1 MSAYSTARLS
11 SKGQIVIPE
20 EIRESLHLKEGDQFL
35 VIGKGDTVVFKSIMP
50 PNIDEFGELMAEARK
65 QAKTVKM
72 KKSDILTAV
81 KKVRQ
86 KSR

>member
-50 PNIDEFGELMAEARK
+50 PSMDEFSELMAEARK

-72 KKSDILTAV
+72 KKSDITTAV
-81 KKVRQ
+81 KKTRQ